1 MSHTSSER
9 RRAATEDASRLALSE
24 VVVDRLRARVSEVA
38 THTVNAI
45 TVEVP
50 AYRNALAGPMGA
62 RITSAVELALGGFLR
77 LAGPA
82 RQRGQAAGAPM
93 TPALDGAYELGRG
106 EARSGRTMDALLA
119 AYRVGAREAWREFSR
134 VAVEQGLASDDMA
147 RFAELVF
154 AYIDELSAASAA
166 GHADELATTGRV
178 RDRYLTR
185 LALSVLRGDPPD
197 RLLDRAQRAGW
208 EPPRSLAAVVLPTEQ
223 ASRAMTGLDERTLRA
238 DEDLPET
245 LDDEQASSVLLVA
258 DADGV
263 RRGAAVAALRGLDAY
278 VGPARPWSDA
288 RSSYLRALRARR
300 LGLAAEGGGTCDT
313 DDHLA
318 ELVVGADQTALA
330 DLRAQVL
337 APLGDLRPASA
348 ERLAETLRAW
358 LLHQGRRDDVAAALH
373 VHPQTVR
380 YRMTQLRELYGARLD
395 DPAQVAALVI
405 ALGTTPAHGRP
416 GIPDTSR

>member
-1 MSHTSSER
+1 MAHTSSQH

-24 VVVDRLRARVSEVA
+24 LVVDRLRARVSEVA
-38 THTVNAI
+38 THTVRAI

-50 AYRNALAGPMGA
+50 AYRNALAGPMGT

-185 LALSVLRGDPPD
+185 LALSVLRGDAPD
-197 RLLDRAQRAGW
+197 RLLERAQRAGW

-223 ASRAMTGLDERTLRA
+223 ASRAMAGLDERTLRA

-245 LDDEQASSVLLVA
+245 TDDEQASSVLLVA

-263 RRGAAVAALRGLDAY
+263 RRGAVVTALRGLDAY

-300 LGLAAEGGGTCDT
+300 LDLADAGGTCDT

-318 ELVVGADQTALA
+318 ELVVGADPMALA

-337 APLGDLRPASA
+337 APLSELRPSSA

-358 LLHQGRRDDVAAALH
+358 LLHQGRRDEVAAALH

-380 YRMTQLRELYGARLD
+380 YRMTQLRELYGERLD
-395 DPAQVAALVI
+395 DPARVAALVI
-405 ALGTTPAHGRP
+405 ALGTTSEHGP
-416 GIPDTSR
+416 QGSPDASR